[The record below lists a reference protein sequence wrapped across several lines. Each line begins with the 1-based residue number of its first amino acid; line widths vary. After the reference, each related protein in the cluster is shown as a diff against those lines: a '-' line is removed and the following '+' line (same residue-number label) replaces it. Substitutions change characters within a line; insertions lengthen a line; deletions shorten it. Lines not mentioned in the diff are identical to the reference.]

1 MYNPQQI
8 KAPKP
13 KVIPRQTALSFM
25 EWRSVVDHRVLR
37 LFNSKSLKRNLRDQ
51 AKVNLAV
58 LWSLTVKALMEDRQT
73 SAPVEA
79 PMQQLDIHQSIVEG
93 LPGEALLISSAMA
106 FDSMQEALPFFEVSA
121 KTARGR
127 VGDVLPA
134 SQGEM
139 ALRIGRVLTFAW
151 DLFGSLEIARQ
162 YLRTPNF
169 ALGGAIPRDLLRT
182 SEGEQVILAELQ
194 TQAAGGP
201 V

>member
-1 MYNPQQI
+1 MYNPQHL
-8 KAPKP
+8 KSLKP
-13 KVIPRQTALSFM
+13 RAISRQTASSFR
-25 EWRSVVDHRVLR
+25 RSTVDHRVLR
-37 LFNSKSLKRNLRDQ
+37 LFNSKGLKRNLRDQ
-51 AKVNLAV
+51 GKVNFAT
-58 LWSLTVKALMEDRQT
+58 LWSLTVKALEEDRQT
-73 SAPVEA
+73 SVSPAA
-79 PMQQLDIHQSIVEG
+79 AMQQLDIHQSIIQG
-93 LPGEALLISSAMA
+93 LPGEALFISSAMA

-127 VGDVLPA
+127 VGEVLPA

-139 ALRIGRVLTFAW
+139 ALRIGRVLTIAW

-169 ALGGAIPRDLLRT
+169 ALGGAIPRDLLKT
-182 SEGEQVILAELQ
+182 GEGEQVVLAELQ

>member
-1 MYNPQQI
+1 MYNPQHL
-8 KAPKP
+8 KSLKP
-13 KVIPRQTALSFM
+13 RAIARQTASSFR
-25 EWRSVVDHRVLR
+25 RSTVDHRVLR
-37 LFNSKSLKRNLRDQ
+37 LFNSKGLKRNLREQ
-51 AKVNLAV
+51 AKVNFAV
-58 LWSLTVKALMEDRQT
+58 LWSLTVKALEEDRQT
-73 SAPVEA
+73 AVSAPA
-79 PMQQLDIHQSIVEG
+79 TLQQLDIHQSIIAG
-93 LPGEALLISSAMA
+93 LPGEALFISSAMA

-139 ALRIGRVLTFAW
+139 ALRIGRVLTIAW

-162 YLRTPNF
+162 YLRTRNF
-169 ALGGAIPRDLLRT
+169 ALGGAIPRDLLKT
-182 SEGEQVILAELQ
+182 GEGEQVVLAELQ

>member
-1 MYNPQQI
+1 MYNPQHL
-8 KAPKP
+8 KSLKP
-13 KVIPRQTALSFM
+13 RAIARQTASSFR
-25 EWRSVVDHRVLR
+25 RSTVDHRVLR
-37 LFNSKSLKRNLRDQ
+37 LFNSKGLKRNLREQ
-51 AKVNLAV
+51 AKVNFAV
-58 LWSLTVKALMEDRQT
+58 LWSLTVKALQEDRKT
-73 SAPVEA
+73 AVSAA
-79 PMQQLDIHQSIVEG
+79 ATLQQLDIHQSIIEG
-93 LPGEALLISSAMA
+93 LPGEALFISSAMA

-139 ALRIGRVLTFAW
+139 ALRIGRVLTIAW

-169 ALGGAIPRDLLRT
+169 ALGGAIPRDLLKT
-182 SEGEQVILAELQ
+182 GEGEQVVLAELQ